1 MEKKRFY
8 HWAGRR
14 FSPEVF
20 GNQLGELIG
29 DVRKKTGKQKVIYL
43 CIGSDRSTGDSLGPL
58 VGHQLCRLQN
68 AYGDFA
74 GTMIIGTL
82 KEPVHAINLRKT
94 MEVIRRYYRDAL
106 IVAVDASVGCERNVG
121 GITLGIGSI
130 RPGMGVRKRLD
141 EVGDIYIT
149 GIVYG
154 GRHPEPEILQSTR
167 LSLVMEMAECISSG
181 IVETFCRMSPTV

>member
-1 MEKKRFY
+1 M
-8 HWAGRR
+8 
-14 FSPEVF
+14 F
-20 GNQLGELIG
+20 GNQLGELI
-29 DVRKKTGKQKVIYL
+29 DEVRKKTGKQRVIYL

-58 VGHQLCRLQN
+58 VGHQLCRVQP
-68 AYGDFA
+68 AYGDLA

-94 MEVIRRYYRDAL
+94 MEIIRRYYRDAL
-106 IVAVDASVGCERNVG
+106 IVAVDASVGCEKNVG

-130 RPGMGVRKRLD
+130 RPGMGVRKWLD

-181 IVETFCRMSPTV
+181 IVETFCHVSPTV